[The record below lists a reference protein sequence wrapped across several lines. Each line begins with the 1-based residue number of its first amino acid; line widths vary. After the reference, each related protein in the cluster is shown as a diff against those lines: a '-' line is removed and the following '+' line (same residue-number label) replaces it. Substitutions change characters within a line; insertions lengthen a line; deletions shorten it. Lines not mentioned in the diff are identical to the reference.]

1 MIQRDKTV
9 IVVKALFA
17 LAIRLLNGICFSYE
31 QSERFL
37 LPFVYRGIS
46 WQAIFKIGALKN
58 FAAFTGKH
66 LCWSLILVKLLAWF
80 GATLLK
86 RDSHTGV
93 FQWNLLIFKNTF
105 FLQNTSSGSFCVYQV
120 DNALWMKLISTD
132 FGTDIFLWI
141 LRNFLKHYWSCLVTA
156 SFCH

>member
-1 MIQRDKTV
+1 M
-9 IVVKALFA
+9 KALFA

-31 QSERFL
+31 QSVRFL
-37 LPFVYRGIS
+37 LPSVYRGIS
-46 WQAIFKIGALKN
+46 WQVIFKIGVLKN

-80 GATLLK
+80 GATLLE

-105 FLQNTSSGSFCVYQV
+105 FYGTPPVVPSAFIRST
-120 DNALWMKLISTD
+120 NALWMKLISRD
-132 FGTDIFLWI
+132 SGTDIFLWI